1 MSSGTWRVYD
11 PNLSMSSKALVW
23 PVRSLLALNSCPK
36 RFNGL
41 QHSHISQSAIQ
52 RPSRLHAYRVNP
64 NNRRGDEYGP
74 MWPPTPS
81 AADEDD
87 GAPCLSVLLDDTP
100 KSHDRQEGPNFKES
114 SRMSFRLK
122 KSCSIM
128 LMLYAA
134 QMAPA
139 HSCRAQ
145 ASLSRALCARA
156 TGGLPTNRHMRLH
169 KHLLDSLTWTG
180 VSLSGINMLVSKVT
194 HLEVICRGLMSPAAH
209 ADGPFAAATQKG
221 VVSSHQICV

>member
-1 MSSGTWRVYD
+1 
-11 PNLSMSSKALVW
+11 MSSKALVW

-100 KSHDRQEGPNFKES
+100 KSHDRQEGPNFKGPQEILQHHADVICCVDGAGTQLQGPS
-114 SRMSFRLK
+114 KPVKGSLCSGNWRLAHKSAHAIAQTPSRFPYMDRCLSVRHQYACEQSYTPGGYLPR
-122 KSCSIM
+122 SNVPCSTCRWP
-128 LMLYAA
+128 LCCC
-134 QMAPA
+134 
-139 HSCRAQ
+139 HSER
-145 ASLSRALCARA
+145 
-156 TGGLPTNRHMRLH
+156 
-169 KHLLDSLTWTG
+169 
-180 VSLSGINMLVSKVT
+180 SGIF
-194 HLEVICRGLMSPAAH
+194 SP
-209 ADGPFAAATQKG
+209 DLC
-221 VVSSHQICV
+221 VVPRYDLDR